1 MSRRPEAPDN
11 SAINT
16 MSLNPTSYRQV
27 FEATP
32 MERISM
38 IQAGIGTRDAI
49 RILTDV
55 AMPNGQ
61 IFEALGVSK
70 ASITR
75 KVASDQILSRS
86 ESERI
91 LGLAKLIGQVQSMT
105 NDAEA
110 DAPAWL
116 ATWMAEPVPALGG
129 ERPIN
134 LIGTMEGQAVVS
146 NMLGHLLRGGF
157 A

>member
-1 MSRRPEAPDN
+1 MPLS
-11 SAINT
+11 
-16 MSLNPTSYRQV
+16 PTSYRQV

-32 MERISM
+32 IERISM
-38 IQAGIGTRDAI
+38 IRARVGARDAM
-49 RILTDV
+49 RILTEV
-55 AMPNGQ
+55 ARANGQ

-70 ASITR
+70 SSVSR
-75 KVASDQILSRS
+75 KAASDQFLSRS

>member
-1 MSRRPEAPDN
+1 MPLS
-11 SAINT
+11 
-16 MSLNPTSYRQV
+16 PTSYRQV

-32 MERISM
+32 IERISM
-38 IQAGIGTRDAI
+38 IRAGVGARDAM
-49 RILTDV
+49 RILTEV
-55 AMPNGQ
+55 ARANGQ

-70 ASITR
+70 SSVSR
-75 KVASDQILSRS
+75 KAASDQFLSRS

-134 LIGTMEGQAVVS
+134 LIGTMEGQTVVS
-146 NMLGHLLRGGF
+146 NMLGHVLRGGF